1 MKPKNTMIPL
11 LSVSYPHHYAHAVRN
26 HRDPHRR
33 VGASTSPKGHP
44 RHRML
49 IAVIVCEHDIGK
61 KRSVTGA
68 DWRTKEKIR
77 TYL

>member
-1 MKPKNTMIPL
+1 
-11 LSVSYPHHYAHAVRN
+11 
-26 HRDPHRR
+26 
-33 VGASTSPKGHP
+33 
-44 RHRML
+44 ML